1 MKESENYSYGD
12 ESMICLFY
20 GDESTIFLFYG
31 REYREV
37 SFSVGGQT
45 TWREVVTL
53 PNILKIFNPNLYDFF
68 ILW

>member
-1 MKESENYSYGD
+1 MVV
-12 ESMICLFY
+12 ESM
-20 GDESTIFLFYG
+20 IFLFYG

-53 PNILKIFNPNLYDFF
+53 PNILKIFNPNLYGASE
-68 ILW
+68 

>member
-1 MKESENYSYGD
+1 MEMS
-12 ESMICLFY
+12 LRF
-20 GDESTIFLFYG
+20 FLFKNG

-53 PNILKIFNPNLYDFF
+53 PNILKIFNPNLYGASE
-68 ILW
+68 